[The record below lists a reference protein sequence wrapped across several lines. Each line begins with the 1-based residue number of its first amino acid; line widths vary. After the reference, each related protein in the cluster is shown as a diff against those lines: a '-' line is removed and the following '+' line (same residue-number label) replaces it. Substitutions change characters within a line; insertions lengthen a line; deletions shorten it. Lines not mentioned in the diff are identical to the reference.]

1 MNNKQIKETR
11 VIDWDLVIVLYGG
24 KKVSYQEVLSDKDA
38 KFLDTVICHIVEGSE
53 KLTFD

>member
-24 KKVSYQEVLSDKDA
+24 KKVSYQEVLNYKDA
-38 KFLDTVICHIVEGSE
+38 KFLDTVISHIVEGSE